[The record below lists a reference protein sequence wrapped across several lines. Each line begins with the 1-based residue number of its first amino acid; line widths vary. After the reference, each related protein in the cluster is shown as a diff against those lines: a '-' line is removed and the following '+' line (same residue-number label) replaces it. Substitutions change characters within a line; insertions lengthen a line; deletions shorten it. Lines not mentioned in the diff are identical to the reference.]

1 MAIVPDAIMLNYL
14 TRRVNPTPCLF
25 WDPNSLAVM
34 GQSNMT
40 AAFEKNPPDYIFIVE
55 RDSSEFKMGY
65 FGSSPDFGLGLMQWI
80 QKNYQTEI
88 LFGNEPLKNG
98 SFGIKILKRLP

>member
-1 MAIVPDAIMLNYL
+1 
-14 TRRVNPTPCLF
+14 
-25 WDPNSLAVM
+25 
-34 GQSNMT
+34 
-40 AAFEKNPPDYIFIVE
+40 
-55 RDSSEFKMGY
+55 
-65 FGSSPDFGLGLMQWI
+65 MQWI